1 MTFRRHFR
9 RLRTRNPSLQV
20 SSCMMC
26 CLLYVEALLV
36 LKRGRLPGA
45 FLTHCS
51 APSCPDKRTGIRNT
65 ESGQP
70 SGYKLYTCAVR
81 ECVYLCA
88 YVCVCVCVCVCVL
101 LCRVRIHEPRSSLTF
116 DCFPLPT
123 QHTTNRTSVCCRSN
137 AAVKTASLR
146 QHQDSASVSGAA
158 RSDTEFDGGVGGV
171 TALPIRR
178 FSASFHCVPCVR

>member
-1 MTFRRHFR
+1 MLSLRIALPPHALTNEQASGTLSLANHLDTTFTHAR
-9 RLRTRNPSLQV
+9 
-20 SSCMMC
+20 
-26 CLLYVEALLV
+26 YVCV
-36 LKRGRLPGA
+36 
-45 FLTHCS
+45 C
-51 APSCPDKRTGIRNT
+51 
-65 ESGQP
+65 
-70 SGYKLYTCAVR
+70 TCVR
-81 ECVYLCA
+81 M
-88 YVCVCVCVCVCVL
+88 CVCVCVCVCLL